1 VGTYPGSGQWRHIG
15 PAVVGADGQADR
27 VWAARKAENPL
38 ATVPKGSIT
47 HEVMSI

>member
-38 ATVPKGSIT
+38 ATVPKGSII